1 MQGRYHLI
9 PINLTLLC
17 LTACICQNLYAETGS
32 TEPVLLPTLKIEAT
46 RTDTD
51 WLQTPAS
58 VYRID
63 QNNNENN
70 LGVNLS
76 ETLKG
81 VPGLQLNNRE
91 NYAQDLQIS
100 MRGFGA
106 RSTFGVRGIR
116 LYVDGIP
123 ATMPDGQGQ
132 TSNIDLSSLD
142 HIEVL
147 GGPFSSLY
155 GNSSGGTIL
164 TTTKQG
170 EGRDSIQLGYS
181 AGSHDKGRA
190 DIVLQGGADQPNEPS
205 YVVSSSYFD
214 TDGYREHSAAKKVLS
229 NAKLTWDLDDGSKV
243 NWIVNHVDINADDPQ
258 GLTRKLWKENPKQQV
273 PFLKQFDVRK
283 EINQTQTGLTWSKP
297 LNDQHEL
304 YGMVYAGHREVTQYQ
319 SIPRGETSLELGLDD
334 EGNPIPS
341 SSQQNPR
348 HAGGVI
354 DFSRDYYGT
363 DLRWT
368 GKDLLPNTR
377 LTAGLAFDYMDED
390 RQGYENF
397 DANNQYGVKGN
408 LRRDEN
414 NTLWNLDPY
423 LQASW
428 SFLPNWTLD
437 TGLRYSNVHYES
449 KDAYFKAAEYPA
461 DSDNGDDSGKKDYKK
476 LLPSAALTWEITPQF
491 STYISYAKGFETPT
505 FTEMAYPTVGTS
517 GINFNLNPAT
527 SDNYELGLKSQNRFG
542 NFTAAV
548 FQSETQDDI
557 VSGESNN
564 GRNTFR
570 NADKTLRQGVELSW
584 NKKLWRD
591 LTAQASY
598 SFIDATFDADISN
611 TDPAKLVAK
620 GNYIPGVAKNQ
631 AFAALAWQPETGFN
645 AGLDVR
651 YIDKLY
657 VDDINSD
664 AAPSYTLTSAN
675 IGYVW
680 KNADW
685 KVRTFAR
692 VDNLFDEEYVG
703 SVIVN
708 DGNGRFFEP
717 ADGLNW
723 SAGLSL
729 TKAF

>member
-58 VYRID
+58 VYRIN

-164 TTTKQG
+164 TTTQQG

-181 AGSHDKGRA
+181 GGSHDKGRA
-190 DIVLQGGADQPNEPS
+190 DIVLQGGADQANEPS

-258 GLTRKLWKENPKQQV
+258 GLTRTQWEENPKQV
-273 PFLKQFDVRK
+273 NDALNEYDVRK
-283 EINQTQTGLTWSKP
+283 EINQTQTGITWSKP
-297 LNDQHEL
+297 INDQHEL
-304 YGMVYAGHREVTQYQ
+304 YTMAYAGHREVTQYQ
-319 SIPRGETSLELGLDD
+319 SIPKCAYIDD
-334 EGNPIPS
+334 ANTLCRPNS
-341 SSQQNPR
+341 AQLNPR

-397 DANNQYGVKGN
+397 DANNRYGVKGN

-428 SFLPNWTLD
+428 DLLPNWTLD

-449 KDAYFKAAEYPA
+449 KDHYIVT
-461 DSDNGDDSGKKDYKK
+461 DNGDDSGKTDYQKF
-476 LLPSAALTWEITPQF
+476 LPSAALTWNITPEF

-505 FTEMAYPTVGTS
+505 FTEMAYPTVATS
-517 GINFNLNPAT
+517 GINFDLNPAT

-542 NFTAAV
+542 NFTAAI
-548 FQSETQDDI
+548 FQSETHNDI
-557 VSGESNN
+557 VSAESNN

-584 NKKLWRD
+584 NKKLWRE

-598 SFIDATFDADISN
+598 SFIDATFDADIPN
-611 TDPAKLVAK
+611 TDPAKVVAK

-631 AFAALAWQPETGFN
+631 AFASLGWQPETGFN

-657 VDDINSD
+657 VDDLNSD
-664 AAPSYTLTSAN
+664 AAPSYSVTSVN
-675 IGYVW
+675 VGYIW

-692 VDNLFDEEYVG
+692 VDNLFDKEYVG

-717 ADGLNW
+717 ADGANW
-723 SAGLSL
+723 SAGLSV

>member
-1 MQGRYHLI
+1 MQGKYQVM
-9 PINLTLLC
+9 PINMTLLC
-17 LTACICQNLYAETGS
+17 LTACICQSLYAETGS
-32 TEPVLLPTLKIEAT
+32 TEPVLLPTIKIEAT
-46 RTDTD
+46 RTDTA

-63 QNNNENN
+63 QKNNENN
-70 LGVNLS
+70 LEVNLS

-142 HIEVL
+142 HVEIL
-147 GGPFSSLY
+147 GGPFSALY

-164 TTTKQG
+164 TSTKQG
-170 EGRDSIQLGYS
+170 QGKDSIEVGYS
-181 AGSHDKGRA
+181 GGSHQKSRA
-190 DIVLQGGADQPNEPS
+190 DIILQGGAEKASEPS

-214 TDGYREHSAAKKVLS
+214 TDGYRDHSAARKVLS
-229 NAKLTWDLDDGSKV
+229 NAKLTWDLEDGSKV

-258 GLTRKLWKENPKQQV
+258 GLTRAQWKENPKQQV

-297 LNDQHEL
+297 INDQHEL

-319 SIPRGETSLELGLDD
+319 SIPKGVASPDLGLDD
-334 EGNPIPS
+334 NGNPQS
-341 SSQQNPR
+341 STSQMNPR

-377 LTAGLAFDYMDED
+377 FTAGLAFDYMDED

-397 DANNQYGVKGN
+397 DSNGNYGTKGD

-428 SFLPNWTLD
+428 NFLPAWRLD
-437 TGLRYSNVHYES
+437 TGLRYSNVHYQS
-449 KDAYFKAAEYPA
+449 KDSYFKAAEYPA
-461 DSDNGDDSGKKDYKK
+461 DTDNGDDSGKKEYKK
-476 LLPSAALTWEITPQF
+476 LLPSVALSWEISPEF
-491 STYISYAKGFETPT
+491 ATYISYAKGFETPT
-505 FTEMAYPTVGTS
+505 FTEMAYPTVATS
-517 GINFNLNPAT
+517 GINFDLNPAI

-542 NFTAAV
+542 NFTAAI

-584 NKKLWRD
+584 NKNLWQD
-591 LTAQASY
+591 LKAEASY
-598 SFIDATFDADISN
+598 SFIDATFDAAI
-611 TDPAKLVAK
+611 PASTVQK
-620 GNYIPGVAKNQ
+620 GTKIPGIAKNQ
-631 AFAALAWQPETGFN
+631 AFAALGWQPETGFN
-645 AGLDVR
+645 AGVDVR
-651 YIDKLY
+651 YMDKVY
-657 VDDINSD
+657 VDDANTD
-664 AAPSYTLTSAN
+664 TAPSYTTVSAN
-675 IGYVW
+675 VGYIW
-680 KNADW
+680 KNDDW
-685 KVRTFAR
+685 KVRSFAR
-692 VDNLFDEEYVG
+692 VDNLFDRNYVG

-729 TKAF
+729 SKAF

>member
-1 MQGRYHLI
+1 MQSKS
-9 PINLTLLC
+9 PIKSINMTLLC
-17 LTACICQNLYAETGS
+17 LTACICQNLYAEAGS
-32 TEPVLLPTLKIEAT
+32 TEPVLLPTLKIQAT

-51 WLQTPAS
+51 WLATPAS
-58 VYRID
+58 VYRIE
-63 QNNNENN
+63 QKNNENN
-70 LGVNLS
+70 LGINLS

-91 NYAQDLQIS
+91 NYAQDLQLS

-155 GNSSGGTIL
+155 GNSSGGTVL
-164 TTTKQG
+164 TSTKQG
-170 EGRDSIQLGYS
+170 EGRDSIELGY
-181 AGSHDKGRA
+181 AGGSHHKGRA
-190 DIVLQGGADQPNEPS
+190 DIVLQGGADKAGEPS

-214 TDGYREHSAAKKVLS
+214 TDGYRDHSAARKVLS

-243 NWIVNHVDINADDPQ
+243 NWIVNHVDMNADDPQ
-258 GLTRKLWKENPKQQV
+258 GLTREQWKTNPKQV
-273 PFLKQFDVRK
+273 NDAKNIYDVRK
-283 EINQTQTGLTWSKP
+283 EINQTQTGLTWTKP
-297 LNDQHEL
+297 LNDEHEL
-304 YGMVYAGHREVTQYQ
+304 YAMAYAGHREVTQYQ
-319 SIPRGETSLELGLDD
+319 SIPNTA
-334 EGNPIPS
+334 
-341 SSQQNPR
+341 QANPR

-377 LTAGLAFDYMDED
+377 FTAGFAFDAMDED

-397 DANNQYGVKGN
+397 DSAGNYGVKGN

-428 SFLPNWTLD
+428 QFLPTWRLD
-437 TGLRYSNVHYES
+437 TGLRYSNVHYQS
-449 KDAYFKAAEYPA
+449 KDHYIQGTNA
-461 DSDNGDDSGKKDYKK
+461 DDSGKTDYDK
-476 LLPSAALTWEITPQF
+476 LLPSAAFTWEISPQL
-491 STYISYAKGFETPT
+491 STYLSYAKGFETPT
-505 FTEMAYPTVGTS
+505 FTEMAYPTTGTS
-517 GINFNLNPAT
+517 GINFGLKPSS
-527 SDNYELGLKSQNRFG
+527 SDNYELGLKAQNLLG
-542 NFTAAV
+542 NFTAAI
-548 FQSETQDDI
+548 FHSETQDDI
-557 VSGESNN
+557 VSAGTLD
-564 GRNTFR
+564 GRSTFQ

-584 NKKLWRD
+584 NKNLWRD

-598 SFIDATFDADISN
+598 SYLDATFDADIPNS
-611 TDPAKLVAK
+611 DPQKVVYS

-631 AFAALAWQPETGFN
+631 AYVALGWQPETGFN
-645 AGLDVR
+645 AGIDVR
-651 YIDKLY
+651 YMDKIY
-657 VDDINSD
+657 VNDTNSD
-664 AAPSYTLTSAN
+664 VAPSYTVTSAN

-680 KNADW
+680 KNKDW
-685 KVRTFAR
+685 KVRSYAR
-692 VDNLFDEEYVG
+692 IDNLFDENYVG

-708 DGNGRFFEP
+708 DATQPKGRFFEP
-717 ADGLNW
+717 ADGVNW
-723 SAGLSL
+723 SAGLSI

>member
-1 MQGRYHLI
+1 MQGKYHVM
-9 PINLTLLC
+9 PINMTLLC
-17 LTACICQNLYAETGS
+17 LTVCICQNLYAETGS

-58 VYRID
+58 VYRVD
-63 QNNNENN
+63 QNNNQNN

-164 TTTKQG
+164 TTTKEG

-181 AGSHDKGRA
+181 GGSHNKGRT
-190 DIVLQGGADQPNEPS
+190 DIVLQGGADKASEPS

-229 NAKLTWDLDDGSKV
+229 NAKLTWDLEDGSKL

-258 GLTRKLWKENPKQQV
+258 GLTRAQWKENPKQQV

-297 LNDQHEL
+297 INDQHEINAMAY
-304 YGMVYAGHREVTQYQ
+304 YGQRQVVQYQ
-319 SIPRGETSLELGLDD
+319 SIP
-334 EGNPIPS
+334 S
-341 SSQQNPR
+341 STQVNPR

-354 DFSRDYYGT
+354 DFSRDFYGT

-377 LTAGLAFDYMDED
+377 FTAGLAFDYMDED

-397 DANNQYGVKGN
+397 VLVNNQPQYGIRGN

-428 SFLPNWTLD
+428 DFLPNWTLD

-449 KDAYFKAAEYPA
+449 KDHYIVT
-461 DSDNGDDSGKKDYKK
+461 DNGDDSGKTDYQKF
-476 LLPSAALTWEITPQF
+476 LPSAALTWNITPEF

-505 FTEMAYPTVGTS
+505 FTEMAYPTVATS
-517 GINFNLNPAT
+517 GINFDLNPAT

-542 NFTAAV
+542 NFTAAI
-548 FQSETQDDI
+548 FQSETHNDI
-557 VSGESNN
+557 VSAESNN

-584 NKKLWRD
+584 NKKLWRE

-598 SFIDATFDADISN
+598 SFIDATFDADIPN
-611 TDPAKLVAK
+611 TDPAKVVAK

-631 AFAALAWQPETGFN
+631 AFASLGWQPETGFN

-657 VDDINSD
+657 VDDLNSD
-664 AAPSYTLTSAN
+664 AAPSYSVTSAN
-675 IGYVW
+675 VGYIW

-685 KVRTFAR
+685 KMRTFAR
-692 VDNLFDEEYVG
+692 VDNLFDKDYVG

-717 ADGLNW
+717 ADGANW
-723 SAGLSL
+723 SAGLSV

>member
-1 MQGRYHLI
+1 MQGKYHVM
-9 PINLTLLC
+9 PINMTLLC
-17 LTACICQNLYAETGS
+17 LTACICQSLYAETGS
-32 TEPVLLPTLKIEAT
+32 TEPVLLPTIKIEAT
-46 RTDTD
+46 RTDTA

-63 QNNNENN
+63 QKNNENN
-70 LGVNLS
+70 LEVNLS

-142 HIEVL
+142 HVEIL
-147 GGPFSSLY
+147 GGPFSALY

-164 TTTKQG
+164 TSTKQG
-170 EGRDSIQLGYS
+170 QGKDSIEVGYS
-181 AGSHDKGRA
+181 GGSHQKSRA
-190 DIVLQGGADQPNEPS
+190 DIILQGGAEKANEPS

-214 TDGYREHSAAKKVLS
+214 TDGYRDHSAARKVLS
-229 NAKLTWDLDDGSKV
+229 NAKLTWDLEDGSKV

-258 GLTRKLWKENPKQQV
+258 GLTRAQWKENPKQQV

-297 LNDQHEL
+297 INDQHEL
-304 YGMVYAGHREVTQYQ
+304 YGMVYAGHREVIQYQ
-319 SIPRGETSLELGLDD
+319 SIPKGVASPDLGLDD
-334 EGNPIPS
+334 NGNPQS
-341 SSQQNPR
+341 STSQMNPR

-368 GKDLLPNTR
+368 GKDLLLNTR
-377 LTAGLAFDYMDED
+377 FTAGLAFDYMDED

-397 DANNQYGVKGN
+397 DSNGNYGTKGD

-428 SFLPNWTLD
+428 NFLPAWRLD
-437 TGLRYSNVHYES
+437 TGLRYSNVHYQS
-449 KDAYFKAAEYPA
+449 KDSYFKAAEYPA
-461 DSDNGDDSGKKDYKK
+461 DTDNGDDSGKKEYKK
-476 LLPSAALTWEITPQF
+476 LLPSVALSWEISPEF

-505 FTEMAYPTVGTS
+505 FTEMAYPTVATS
-517 GINFNLNPAT
+517 GINFDLNPAT

-542 NFTAAV
+542 NFTAAI

-557 VSGESNN
+557 VSSESNN

-584 NKKLWRD
+584 NKNLWQD
-591 LTAQASY
+591 LKAEASY
-598 SFIDATFDADISN
+598 SFIDATFDAAI
-611 TDPAKLVAK
+611 PASAVQK
-620 GNYIPGVAKNQ
+620 GTKIPGIAKNQ
-631 AFAALAWQPETGFN
+631 AFAALGWQPETGFN
-645 AGLDVR
+645 AGVDVR
-651 YIDKLY
+651 YMDKIY
-657 VDDINSD
+657 VDDANTD
-664 AAPSYTLTSAN
+664 TAPSYTTVSAN
-675 IGYVW
+675 VGYIW
-680 KNADW
+680 KNDDW
-685 KVRTFAR
+685 KVRSFAR
-692 VDNLFDEEYVG
+692 VDNLFDRNYVG

-729 TKAF
+729 SKAF

>member
-1 MQGRYHLI
+1 MQSKSHAILFPR
-9 PINLTLLC
+9 TLLC
-17 LTACICQNLYAETGS
+17 LTACVCQSLYAEVQPNDT
-32 TEPVLLPTLKIEAT
+32 VILPILKVEAT

-58 VYRID
+58 VYRIE
-63 QNNNENN
+63 QKKNENN
-70 LGVNLS
+70 LGINLS

-132 TSNIDLSSLD
+132 TSNIDLTSLN

-164 TTTKQG
+164 TTTREG
-170 EGRDSIQLGYS
+170 EGRDSIELSYS
-181 AGSHDKGRA
+181 AGSHNKNRA
-190 DIVLQGGADQPNEPS
+190 NIVVQGGADQANEPS
-205 YVVSSSYFD
+205 YVISSSYFNS
-214 TDGYREHSAAKKVLS
+214 DGYREHSAAQKKLS
-229 NAKLTWDLDDGSKV
+229 NAKLTWNLEDGSKI
-243 NWIVNHVDINADDPQ
+243 NWIMNHVDINADDPQ
-258 GLTRKLWKENPKQQV
+258 GLTRMQWQADPKQQV

-283 EINQTQTGLTWSKP
+283 EINQTQMGINWLKP

-304 YGMVYAGHREVTQYQ
+304 YAMAYLGQREVTQYQ
-319 SIPRGETSLELGLDD
+319 SIPNTA
-334 EGNPIPS
+334 
-341 SSQQNPR
+341 QVNPR

-377 LTAGLAFDYMDED
+377 FTAGFTFDAMDED

-397 DANNQYGVKGN
+397 DSNGHYGVKGN
-408 LRRDEN
+408 LRRDEQ
-414 NTLWNLDPY
+414 NTLWNFDPY

-428 SFLPNWTLD
+428 QFLPHWTVN
-437 TGLRYSNVHYES
+437 TGLRYSNVHYKS
-449 KDAYFKAAEYPA
+449 KDRYITATNE
-461 DSDNGDDSGKKDYKK
+461 DDSGQTDYAK
-476 LLPSAALTWEITPQF
+476 LLPSIAFTWSMTSQLSAYF
-491 STYISYAKGFETPT
+491 SYAKGFETPT
-505 FTEMAYPTVGTS
+505 FTEMAYPTVATS
-517 GINFNLNPAT
+517 GINFALNPAT
-527 SDNYELGLKSQNRFG
+527 SDNYEWGVKAQHDWG
-542 NFTAAV
+542 DFTAAL
-548 FQSETQDDI
+548 FRSETRNDI

-570 NADKTLRQGVELSW
+570 NADKTLREGIELSW

-598 SFIDATFDADISN
+598 SYLDATFDAEVPQI
-611 TDPAKLVAK
+611 TDGNGKVIAARVAN

-631 AFAALAWQPETGFN
+631 AYIALGWQPETGIN
-645 AGLDVR
+645 AGVDVR
-651 YIDKLY
+651 YSDQLY
-657 VDDINSD
+657 VDDLNTD
-664 AAPSYTLTSAN
+664 AAPSYTLAAAN
-675 IGYVW
+675 IGYQW
-680 KNADW
+680 KNKDW
-685 KVRTFAR
+685 KVRAYTR
-692 VDNLFDEEYVG
+692 VDNLLDEKYVG

-717 ADGLNW
+717 ADGLSW
-723 SAGLSL
+723 SAGLSI